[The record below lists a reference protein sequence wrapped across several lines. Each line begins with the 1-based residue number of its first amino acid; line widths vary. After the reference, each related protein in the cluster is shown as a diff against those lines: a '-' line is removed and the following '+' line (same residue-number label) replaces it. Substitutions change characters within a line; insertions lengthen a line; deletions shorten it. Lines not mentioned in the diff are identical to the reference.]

1 MTHPLDNHPILRMN
15 GAGNEILVL
24 DLRSKD
30 YTLTPQEARVIGAQP
45 GLHYDQ
51 LMVLHD
57 PISSKDDA
65 FIRIYNLDGSQ
76 SAACGNGT
84 RCVAFVL
91 AREGKTQL
99 HLKTEA
105 GQIRTYQRTNTIFT
119 VDMGPP
125 RLNWHEIPLAF
136 STDTLDVKLIP
147 AIQDAPSH
155 FCAVSMGNPHAVF
168 FVENI
173 KLIDIEKIGPLIEHH
188 SLFPERVNV
197 SFAQIIN
204 FNEILL
210 HVWERGTG
218 PTKACGSAACATL
231 VAAVRTKLS
240 GHEARIHLPGGDL
253 QIKWK
258 QDNNVEMTGPV
269 EFEFETRLNKIFS

>member
-24 DLRSKD
+24 DLRGED
-30 YTLTPQEARVIGAQP
+30 YILPPEEACAIGTQP

-57 PISSKDDA
+57 PISLKDDA
-65 FIRIYNLDGSQ
+65 FMRIYNIDGSQ

-91 AREGKTQL
+91 AREGKTHL

-105 GQIRTYQRTNTIFT
+105 GQFRTYQRTDTIFT

-125 RLNWHEIPLAF
+125 RLNWREIPLAF
-136 STDTLDVKLIP
+136 ATDTLDVKLIP
-147 AIQDAPSH
+147 EIQGAPTH
-155 FCAVSMGNPHAVF
+155 FSAVSMGNPHAVF
-168 FVENI
+168 FVEDL
-173 KLIDIEKIGPLIEHH
+173 KLIDLKKIGPLIEHH

-204 FNEILL
+204 YDEIQLR
-210 HVWERGTG
+210 VWERGTG
-218 PTKACGSAACATL
+218 ATKACGSAACATL
-231 VAAVRTKLS
+231 VAAVRSKRS

-253 QIKWK
+253 QINWK
-258 QDNNVEMTGPV
+258 KDNNVEMTGPV
-269 EFEFETRLNKIFS
+269 EFEFEARLNKNF